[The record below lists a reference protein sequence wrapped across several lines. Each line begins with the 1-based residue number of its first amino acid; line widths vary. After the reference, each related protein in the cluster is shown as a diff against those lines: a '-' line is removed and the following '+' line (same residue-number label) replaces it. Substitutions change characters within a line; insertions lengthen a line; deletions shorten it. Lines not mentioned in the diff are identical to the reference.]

1 VPLRLA
7 LAPGMRI
14 ENQTPEELAEL
25 LRQAREGVRSDRPCL
40 ALSVREIPIPTVPA
54 IAEADWTLPPARR
67 QVIVLEMQNAALQ
80 HQKHKL
86 LPEGPEPPMEEPPA
100 QPSYLQQLLMIQQ
113 ENGQIRSETARM
125 RQKLERTKTISSE
138 SASRQRGTHDWSKTL
153 RGLQEELTHCRERQ
167 RKIREN
173 YEERVMGLQ
182 GQLEQA
188 KQIMPG
194 VDMTFNPH
202 AQDQQQLGAVMEEIA
217 VMEQRL
223 IAATRRRDDLMLQW
237 GDAQQMAVSTQQAG
251 LNGHSLPMNIDVEHL
266 QATTSE
272 NEVILEQLR
281 QELGQLH
288 DREQGSE
295 QQQELRKTVSQLY
308 EELDELQR
316 VREDERVRSESEVRE
331 LKANR
336 DTVKDRLDD
345 GSAELQ
351 RLRSQSDALRAV
363 RVQAEGDFGPSIT
376 ELNQLKAENNQRA
389 EELKRLRECEEAR
402 KQTIAELEREQEALV
417 EKMTLKAAQS
427 VPLGEGNQPDQY
439 AKALETKSSELSQ
452 MLERTQRSCE
462 EKQKEVAQLKQ
473 SALDAQA
480 QTESL
485 RSGYDALQQSADGQ
499 VSRSVPGTYPAL
511 PINSCTSSM
520 VSVSTGRSLN

>member
-1 VPLRLA
+1 
-7 LAPGMRI
+7 MRI
-14 ENQTPEELAEL
+14 ENQGPEELAEL

-40 ALSVREIPIPTVPA
+40 ALSVREIPVPTIPA

-86 LPEGPEPPMEEPPA
+86 LPEGPEPLMEETTA
-100 QPSYLQQLLMIQQ
+100 QPSYLKQLLMIQQ
-113 ENGQIRSETARM
+113 ENGQIRGETSRM

-138 SASRQRGTHDWSKTL
+138 SAVKQRGTHDWSKTL
-153 RGLQEELTHCRERQ
+153 RGLQEELAHCRERQ

-182 GQLEQA
+182 GQLQQA
-188 KQIMPG
+188 KQCMPG
-194 VDMTFNPH
+194 VDQTLNHTFNPH
-202 AQDQQQLGAVMEEIA
+202 LQDQRQLSAVMEEIA
-217 VMEQRL
+217 LMERR
-223 IAATRRRDDLMLQW
+223 ISEATARRDDLKFQW
-237 GDAQQMAVSTQQAG
+237 GEAQQNAG
-251 LNGHSLPMNIDVEHL
+251 GLSLPMSTNSLPMDVDVEQL
-266 QATTSE
+266 QAQTQE

-281 QELGQLH
+281 QELAQLH

-295 QQQELRKTVSQLY
+295 QQQELRISVAQLY

-331 LKANR
+331 LKADR
-336 DTVKDRLDD
+336 DRIKDRLDD
-345 GSAELQ
+345 GTAELQ

-376 ELNQLKAENNQRA
+376 ELNQLKAENSQRA

-427 VPLGEGNQPDQY
+427 VSLGEGNQPDQY
-439 AKALETKSSELSQ
+439 AKTLETKSSELSQ

-473 SALDAQA
+473 SALDAQV

-485 RSGYDALQQSADGQ
+485 RSSYDALQQSADGQ
-499 VSRSVPGTYPAL
+499 VSRTVPGTSPQL
-511 PINSCTSSM
+511 PVYSCTSSI

>member
-1 VPLRLA
+1 
-7 LAPGMRI
+7 
-14 ENQTPEELAEL
+14 
-25 LRQAREGVRSDRPCL
+25 
-40 ALSVREIPIPTVPA
+40 
-54 IAEADWTLPPARR
+54 
-67 QVIVLEMQNAALQ
+67 
-80 HQKHKL
+80 
-86 LPEGPEPPMEEPPA
+86 
-100 QPSYLQQLLMIQQ
+100 
-113 ENGQIRSETARM
+113 
-125 RQKLERTKTISSE
+125 
-138 SASRQRGTHDWSKTL
+138 
-153 RGLQEELTHCRERQ
+153 LQEELAHCRERQ

-182 GQLEQA
+182 GQLQQA
-188 KQIMPG
+188 KQCMPG
-194 VDMTFNPH
+194 VDHTFNPH

-217 VMEQRL
+217 VMEQR
-223 IAATRRRDDLMLQW
+223 IVAATKRRDDLMFRW
-237 GDAQQMAVSTQQAG
+237 GQAQQMADSPQETDLNYNRSTMDA
-251 LNGHSLPMNIDVEHL
+251 DVEHL
-266 QATTSE
+266 QATASE
-272 NEVILEQLR
+272 NEAILEQLR
-281 QELGQLH
+281 QELAQLH

-331 LKANR
+331 LKSNR
-336 DTVKDRLDD
+336 DRIKDCLDD
-345 GSAELQ
+345 GTAELQ

-376 ELNQLKAENNQRA
+376 ELNHLKAENSQRA

-452 MLERTQRSCE
+452 MLELTQRSCE

-485 RSGYDALQQSADGQ
+485 RSSYDALQQSANGQ
-499 VSRSVPGTYPAL
+499 VSRPVPGTSAAVPVF
-511 PINSCTSSM
+511 SCTSSM